1 MTGAARAAL
10 WWLVLGAT
18 VHDAAITESAPTLQ
32 ETTAPM
38 SHDAKPTPKPPIAPA
53 QPYELFAHGETRVD
67 PYYWLRDD
75 ARSNPQVLDYLRAE
89 NAYTEASLAPHAA
102 LREALYQDL
111 FSRLKPDD
119 ATVPVFDSGYW
130 YYARYEAGR
139 EYAVHA
145 RRKGTLEAR
154 EEILLDENVEA
165 ASHEFYE
172 VGAIAVSDNGRLLA
186 YTQDTRARGEYDLHV
201 REIATGKSVLVPRIE
216 QLEADLAWA
225 ADNQTLFFVR
235 REEETLRPHRVFR
248 IRLDQPVTP
257 PALVYEEP
265 DSTFYLTIGRTRDE
279 RYLQIDLTST
289 LTTEVRLLDAHT
301 PDGTPVPLLPRQA
314 GHEYVVETAGD
325 AVYLLSNGDAPNFR
339 LYRTDVVNADK
350 RQNWELLVPE
360 REEVLLTD
368 FAVFDHAVV
377 LGETE
382 SGIGR
387 LRVLPRGEDDVPRL
401 DTGYLIAASEPAYV
415 ASIDDNPD
423 PSSSSLRYSYSS
435 LATPETIFE
444 LDLLSGE
451 RRVLKQDYAG
461 PTFDRER
468 YAVERFTVT
477 ARDDAQVPVT
487 LLRRRDMEPDGSQ
500 PLYLTGY
507 GAYGIDSEPDFAL
520 RMLPLVDRGFVF
532 AIAHIRGGQELGRAW
547 YEHGRMQ
554 HKLNTFTDFIDVA
567 QALVE
572 QGWSAPD
579 GLVGSGRSAGGLLI
593 GAVANMAPKR
603 FRALIAGV
611 PFVDVLTTMLDE
623 SIPLT
628 TFEYDEWGNPNE
640 PGDYAYMRQ
649 YSPYD
654 RVSDQAYPA
663 MLVTSG
669 LQDPAVQYWEPAKWV
684 ARLRTTKTD
693 THPLLLYTDM
703 EAGHRGSAARY
714 QRLRDYALEYAFLI
728 GVVGLGS
735 PAPK

>member
-1 MTGAARAAL
+1 
-10 WWLVLGAT
+10 
-18 VHDAAITESAPTLQ
+18 
-32 ETTAPM
+32 M
-38 SHDAKPTPKPPIAPA
+38 SEDAKPTPTPPIATE
-53 QPYELFAHGETRVD
+53 QPYELLAHGETRVD

-75 ARSNPQVLDYLRAE
+75 ERSNPQVLDYLRAE
-89 NAYTEASLAPHAA
+89 NAYTQASLAPHGA
-102 LREALYQDL
+102 LRDALYEDL
-111 FSRLKPDD
+111 VSRLKPDD
-119 ATVPVFDSGYW
+119 TSVPVFDAGYW
-130 YYARYEAGR
+130 YYARYEAGK

-145 RRKGTLEAR
+145 RRKGTMESP

-165 ASHEFYE
+165 ANHEFYE
-172 VGAIAVSDNGRLLA
+172 VGAIAVSDDGRLLA

-201 REIATGKSVLVPRIE
+201 REIASGKSVLVPRIE

-248 IRLDQPVTP
+248 IRLDQPFTP

-289 LTTEVRLLDAHT
+289 LTTEVRLLDAQI
-301 PDGTPVPLLPRQA
+301 PDGTPIPLIPREA
-314 GHEYVVETAGD
+314 GHEYGVETAGD
-325 AVYLLSNGDAPNFR
+325 AVYLLSNWDAPNFR
-339 LYRTDVVNADK
+339 LYRTDVASADK
-350 RQNWELLVPE
+350 RENWELLVPE
-360 REEVLLTD
+360 REHVLLAD
-368 FAVFDHAVV
+368 FAVFDQALV
-377 LGETE
+377 LEETE

-387 LRVLPRGEDDVPRL
+387 IRVLPRGEDDTPSL
-401 DTGYLIAASEPAYV
+401 DTGYLIDASEPAYV

-423 PSSSSLRYSYSS
+423 PSSPSLRYSYSS
-435 LATPETIFE
+435 LATPDTVFE
-444 LDLLSGE
+444 LDFASGE
-451 RRVLKQDYAG
+451 KRALKQDFAG

-468 YAVERFTVT
+468 YAVERFAVA
-477 ARDDAQVPVT
+477 ARDGADVPVT
-487 LLRRRDMEPDGSQ
+487 LLRRRDQKADGSH

-520 RMLPLVDRGFVF
+520 RMLPLVDRGFIF

-547 YEHGRMQ
+547 YEHGRKQ
-554 HKLNTFTDFIDVA
+554 HKKNTFTDFIDVA

-572 QGWSAPD
+572 TGWSAPD

-593 GAVANMAPKR
+593 GAVANMAPER

-640 PGDYAYMRQ
+640 AEDYAYMRQ

-654 RVSDQAYPA
+654 RVSAQDYPA

-684 ARLRTTKTD
+684 ARLRTVKTD
-693 THPLLLYTDM
+693 AQPLLLYTDM
-703 EAGHRGSAARY
+703 EAGHSGSAARY
-714 QRLRDYALEYAFLI
+714 QRLRDYALEYAFLV

-735 PAPK
+735 PDPQ